1 MITNERVVI
10 RAVSCNE
17 SISLDLGRLSNTG
30 LVDTQIRSIMSLRFE
45 DRRADAKKSLIS
57 VTIVEFIIVGLAAAA
72 IYSHS
77 QLMTVN
83 RSMFRVEQDL
93 TKDLTTVELK
103 SKTPILI
110 GTKLQIVRD
119 EDSVLVVQSRQGAE
133 YRIEKRYINQKKK
146 NSIPL
151 DVVAQ

>member
-1 MITNERVVI
+1 MKELLYAQSIVTNPLIWILVVLIT
-10 RAVSCNE
+10 
-17 SISLDLGRLSNTG
+17 LG
-30 LVDTQIRSIMSLRFE
+30 LVDTQIRSIKSLRFE
-45 DRRADAKKSLIS
+45 DRRADAKRSLIS

-72 IYSHS
+72 IHSHS

-83 RSMFRVEQDL
+83 RSMFRIEQDL

>member
-1 MITNERVVI
+1 MKELLYAQSVVTNPLVWILVVL
-10 RAVSCNE
+10 VT
-17 SISLDLGRLSNTG
+17 LG
-30 LVDTQIRSIMSLRFE
+30 LVDTQIRSIKSLRFE

-83 RSMFRVEQDL
+83 RSMFRIEQDL

>member
-1 MITNERVVI
+1 MKELLYAQSIVTNPLIWILVVL
-10 RAVSCNE
+10 VT
-17 SISLDLGRLSNTG
+17 LG
-30 LVDTQIRSIMSLRFE
+30 LVDTQIRSIKSLRFE

-83 RSMFRVEQDL
+83 KSMFRVEQDL

-146 NSIPL
+146 DSIPL

>member
-1 MITNERVVI
+1 MKELLYTQSVATNPLVWILVVL
-10 RAVSCNE
+10 VT
-17 SISLDLGRLSNTG
+17 LG
-30 LVDTQIRSIMSLRFE
+30 LVDTQIRSIKSLRFE

>member
-1 MITNERVVI
+1 MKELLYAQSVVTNPSVWILVVL
-10 RAVSCNE
+10 VT
-17 SISLDLGRLSNTG
+17 LG
-30 LVDTQIRSIMSLRFE
+30 LVDTQIRSIKSLRFE

>member
-1 MITNERVVI
+1 MKELLYAQSVVTNPLVWILVVL
-10 RAVSCNE
+10 VT
-17 SISLDLGRLSNTG
+17 LG

-57 VTIVEFIIVGLAAAA
+57 VTIVEFMIVALAAAA

-83 RSMFRVEQDL
+83 RSMFRVERDL

>member
-1 MITNERVVI
+1 MKELLYAQSVVTNPLVWILVVL
-10 RAVSCNE
+10 VT
-17 SISLDLGRLSNTG
+17 LG
-30 LVDTQIRSIMSLRFE
+30 LVDTQIRSIKSLRFE

-57 VTIVEFIIVGLAAAA
+57 ATIVEFIIVGLAAAA

-119 EDSVLVVQSRQGAE
+119 EDSVLVVQSRKGAE

>member
-1 MITNERVVI
+1 MKELLYAQSVVKNPLVWI
-10 RAVSCNE
+10 LVVLVT
-17 SISLDLGRLSNTG
+17 LD
-30 LVDTQIRSIMSLRFE
+30 LVDTQIRSIKSLRFE
-45 DRRADAKKSLIS
+45 DRRADAKRSLIS
-57 VTIVEFIIVGLAAAA
+57 VTIVEFIIVALAAAA

-133 YRIEKRYINQKKK
+133 YRIEKRYIDQKKK

>member
-1 MITNERVVI
+1 MKELLYAQSVVTNPLVWILVVL
-10 RAVSCNE
+10 VT
-17 SISLDLGRLSNTG
+17 LG
-30 LVDTQIRSIMSLRFE
+30 LVDTQIRSIKSLRFE
-45 DRRADAKKSLIS
+45 DRRADAKRSLIS

-133 YRIEKRYINQKKK
+133 YRIEKRYINQNKK

>member
-1 MITNERVVI
+1 MKELLYAQSVVTNPLVWILVVL
-10 RAVSCNE
+10 VT
-17 SISLDLGRLSNTG
+17 LG
-30 LVDTQIRSIMSLRFE
+30 LVDTQIRSIKSLRFE
-45 DRRADAKKSLIS
+45 DRRADAKRSLIS

>member
-1 MITNERVVI
+1 MKELLYAQSVVTNPLVWILVVLVTL
-10 RAVSCNE
+10 R
-17 SISLDLGRLSNTG
+17 
-30 LVDTQIRSIMSLRFE
+30 LVDTQIRSIKSLRFE

-57 VTIVEFIIVGLAAAA
+57 ATIVEFIIVGLAAAA

-93 TKDLTTVELK
+93 TTDLTTVELK

>member
-1 MITNERVVI
+1 MKELLYAQSVVTNPLIWILVVL
-10 RAVSCNE
+10 VT
-17 SISLDLGRLSNTG
+17 LG
-30 LVDTQIRSIMSLRFE
+30 LVDTQIRSIKSLRFE

-110 GTKLQIVRD
+110 GGQFDIVKDDGPAIVIKSHR
-119 EDSVLVVQSRQGAE
+119 SHKE
-133 YRIEKRYINQKKK
+133 YRIEKFYLPAKGAN
-146 NSIPL
+146 
-151 DVVAQ
+151 D

>member
-1 MITNERVVI
+1 MKELLYAQSIVTNPLIWILVVL
-10 RAVSCNE
+10 VT
-17 SISLDLGRLSNTG
+17 LV
-30 LVDTQIRSIMSLRFE
+30 LVDTQIRSIKSLRFE

-110 GTKLQIVRD
+110 ETKLQIVRD

>member
-1 MITNERVVI
+1 MKELLYAQSVVTNPLIWIFVVL
-10 RAVSCNE
+10 VT
-17 SISLDLGRLSNTG
+17 LG

-45 DRRADAKKSLIS
+45 DRRTDAKKSLIS

>member
-1 MITNERVVI
+1 MKELLYAQSIVTNPLVWILVVL
-10 RAVSCNE
+10 VT
-17 SISLDLGRLSNTG
+17 LG
-30 LVDTQIRSIMSLRFE
+30 LVDTQIRSIKSLRFE

-57 VTIVEFIIVGLAAAA
+57 VTIVEFIIVALAAAA

>member
-1 MITNERVVI
+1 MKELLYAQSVVTNPLVWILVVL
-10 RAVSCNE
+10 VT
-17 SISLDLGRLSNTG
+17 LG

-93 TKDLTTVELK
+93 TKDLTTV
-103 SKTPILI
+103 
-110 GTKLQIVRD
+110 
-119 EDSVLVVQSRQGAE
+119 
-133 YRIEKRYINQKKK
+133 
-146 NSIPL
+146 
-151 DVVAQ
+151 

>member
-1 MITNERVVI
+1 MKELLYAQSVVTNPLVWILVVL
-10 RAVSCNE
+10 VT
-17 SISLDLGRLSNTG
+17 LG
-30 LVDTQIRSIMSLRFE
+30 LVDTQIRSIKSLRFE

-83 RSMFRVEQDL
+83 RSMFRVEHDL

-133 YRIEKRYINQKKK
+133 YRIEKRYIDQKKK